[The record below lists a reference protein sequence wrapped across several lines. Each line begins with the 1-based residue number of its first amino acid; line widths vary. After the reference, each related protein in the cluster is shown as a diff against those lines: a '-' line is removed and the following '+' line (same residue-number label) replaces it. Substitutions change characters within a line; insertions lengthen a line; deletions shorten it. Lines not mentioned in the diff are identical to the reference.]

1 MSFKLRLLQ
10 VFILCF
16 FLGSVQGFQDSK
28 QAQVK
33 KWIDELG
40 DADFTTRENA
50 HKNLWKAGSDAEEQ
64 LKVALKGDDAEIRKR
79 SLELLEKFKWGIYHD
94 SPIAII
100 DLIQAYQSGTLQDKE
115 KSIAKLIEMGGLG
128 VKSVIKI
135 INAEEQEEVRNSVL
149 SYASKSVSKVI
160 PYLIEKNEFKFLDQI
175 LQMMLENRAEGV
187 FSNYAVYAILS
198 ASTDKI
204 INQLSKNKPPKIS
217 DEINKEILAYLYRSK
232 GEHNDAL
239 KFAKESKNPELYTQL
254 ALEASKWK
262 VVLDTDHFPDDLL
275 LGKLGY
281 KLAMYRLANEKT
293 EFDGAKK
300 TLMEIAEE
308 LTGKDKNGVES
319 TEQLFQAAKIA
330 LLNYMVP
337 EGIDSLLK
345 NKKRMM
351 VAEIYASRFEFDKIK
366 SLIEEAKNENA
377 KDVPSLEIHWAKIL
391 YGLGEKEQALKIL
404 DQYSSRIAD
413 KSEGDWPLKLVN
425 AWILI
430 KKKDR
435 ALDDAASYLQKI
447 EHREASG
454 RMLNKM
460 FGDDSEFYDPL
471 FRFFFKKKNTET
483 AQAVIKQINDLHDK
497 KLESKVVVKLVDD
510 LLEYASTVTAEE
522 SVSLK
527 NAAGAILK
535 KYGLDEK
542 LKELSDKFGSETIQL
557 SLADLYAEKKEW
569 AKARD
574 SFKVAWDKDKSK
586 SIIAFMIAKMEE
598 NIGDKAQ
605 ALKWKDLATWAPLG
619 NEQVR
624 LDFAYALGK
633 RNYMDDAL
641 IQFDLVSKTGEP
653 GSYSVGASSRA
664 LASKLIE
671 KKSFEKA
678 ADGYELAMLRCMT
691 PFVSFTQS
699 QAYVNVP
706 SLIARL
712 RCRSAIENNDFDKV
726 DSFAAK
732 AFDLQPGEVELPI
745 LVYQPLI
752 AKGKKELADKIF
764 ASAKKTIQKVGDDYP
779 NCAWAHNSAAWLSAC
794 CKSDLIWG
802 LNQAEMAVKL
812 DGKSAAHLD
821 TLAEVLFQ
829 LKRQKEAVEA
839 QTKAVALEP
848 TKIYYKKQLKRIQNG
863 DPSVDRPEENDD

>member
-366 SLIEEAKNENA
+366 SLIEEAKTENA
-377 KDVPSLEIHWAKIL
+377 KDVPALEIHWAKIL

-413 KSEGDWPLKLVN
+413 KSEGDWPLKLVH

-430 KKKDR
+430 KKRDR
-435 ALDDAASYLQKI
+435 ALDDAANYLQKI

-483 AQAVIKQINDLHDK
+483 AQTVIKQINDLHDK
-497 KLESKVVVKLVDD
+497 KLESKVVVKLIDD

-542 LKELSDKFGSETIQL
+542 LKELADKFGSETILL

-605 ALKWKDLATWAPLG
+605 ASKWKDLATWAPLG

-633 RNYMDDAL
+633 RNYVDDAL

-664 LASKLIE
+664 LASRLIE

-712 RCRSAIENNDFDKV
+712 RCRAAIDTGDFDKV

-764 ASAKKTIQKVGDDYP
+764 ASAKKSIQKVGDDYP

-802 LNQAEMAVKL
+802 LNQAEVAIKL

>member
-1 MSFKLRLLQ
+1 MSVKLRLLQ

-40 DADFTTRENA
+40 DADFITRENA

-64 LKVALKGDDAEIRKR
+64 LKFALKGDDAEIRKR

-100 DLIQAYQSGTLQDKE
+100 DLIQSYQSGTLQDKE

-135 INAEEQEEVRNSVL
+135 INAEEQEDVRNSVL

-239 KFAKESKNPELYTQL
+239 KFAKESKNTELYTQL

-300 TLMEIAEE
+300 TLLEIAEE

-337 EGIDSLLK
+337 EGIDCLLK

-377 KDVPSLEIHWAKIL
+377 KDVPALEIHWAKIL

-413 KSEGDWPLKLVN
+413 KSEGDWPLKLVH

-430 KKKDR
+430 KKRDR

-483 AQAVIKQINDLHDK
+483 AKEVIKQINDLHDK
-497 KLESKVVVKLVDD
+497 KLDSKAVIKLVDD

-527 NAAGAILK
+527 NATGVILK

-542 LKELSDKFGSETIQL
+542 LKELADKFGSETIL
-557 SLADLYAEKKEW
+557 LYLADLYAEKKEW

-605 ALKWKDLATWAPLG
+605 ASKWKDLATWAPLG

-653 GSYSVGASSRA
+653 GSYIVGASSRA
-664 LASKLIE
+664 LASRLIE

-712 RCRSAIENNDFDKV
+712 RCRSAIETGDFDKV
-726 DSFAAK
+726 DSYASK

-802 LNQAEMAVKL
+802 LTQAEMAVKL

>member
-366 SLIEEAKNENA
+366 SLIEEAKTENA
-377 KDVPSLEIHWAKIL
+377 KDVPALEIHWAKIL

-413 KSEGDWPLKLVN
+413 KSEGDWPLKLVH

-430 KKKDR
+430 KKRDR

-483 AQAVIKQINDLHDK
+483 ALAVIKQINDLHDK
-497 KLESKVVVKLVDD
+497 KLDSKAVLKLVDD

-542 LKELSDKFGSETIQL
+542 LKELADKFGSETILL

-605 ALKWKDLATWAPLG
+605 ASKWKDLSTWAPLG

-633 RNYMDDAL
+633 RNYVDDAL

-664 LASKLIE
+664 LASRLIE

-712 RCRSAIENNDFDKV
+712 RCRAAIDTGDFDKV
-726 DSFAAK
+726 DSFASK

-764 ASAKKTIQKVGDDYP
+764 ASAKKSIQKVGDDYP

-802 LNQAEMAVKL
+802 LNQAEMAIKL

>member
-366 SLIEEAKNENA
+366 SLIEEAKTENA
-377 KDVPSLEIHWAKIL
+377 KDVPALEIHWAKIL

-413 KSEGDWPLKLVN
+413 KSEGDWPLKLVH

-430 KKKDR
+430 KKRDR
-435 ALDDAASYLQKI
+435 ALEDAASYLQKI

-483 AQAVIKQINDLHDK
+483 ALAVIKQINDLHDK
-497 KLESKVVVKLVDD
+497 KLDSKAVLKLVDD

-542 LKELSDKFGSETIQL
+542 LKELADKFGSETILL

-605 ALKWKDLATWAPLG
+605 ASKWKDLSTWAPLG

-633 RNYMDDAL
+633 RNYVDDAL
-641 IQFDLVSKTGEP
+641 IQFDLVYKTGEP

-664 LASKLIE
+664 LASRLIE

-712 RCRSAIENNDFDKV
+712 RCRSAIDTGDFDKV

-752 AKGKKELADKIF
+752 AKGKKELANKIF
-764 ASAKKTIQKVGDDYP
+764 ASAKKSIQKVGDDYP

-802 LNQAEMAVKL
+802 LNQAEMAIKL

>member
-1 MSFKLRLLQ
+1 MSFRLRLLQ

-16 FLGSVQGFQDSK
+16 FLGTVHGFQDSK

-204 INQLSKNKPPKIS
+204 INELSKNKPPKIS

-281 KLAMYRLANEKT
+281 KLAMYRLTNEKT

-300 TLMEIAEE
+300 TLLEIAEE

-337 EGIDSLLK
+337 EGIDYLLK

-435 ALDDAASYLQKI
+435 AFDDAASYLQKI

-460 FGDDSEFYDPL
+460 FGDDAEFYDPL

-483 AQAVIKQINDLHDK
+483 AKEVIKQINDLHDK
-497 KLESKVVVKLVDD
+497 KLDSKVVVKLVDD

-542 LKELSDKFGSETIQL
+542 LKELADKFGSETILL

-574 SFKVAWDKDKSK
+574 AFKVAWDKDKSK

-598 NIGDKAQ
+598 NIGDKTQ
-605 ALKWKDLATWAPLG
+605 ASKWKDLATWSPLG

-664 LASKLIE
+664 LASRLIE

-712 RCRSAIENNDFDKV
+712 RCRSAIDNGDFDKV

-863 DPSVDRPEENDD
+863 DPSADRPEENDD

>member
-16 FLGSVQGFQDSK
+16 FLGSVQAFQDSK

-204 INQLSKNKPPKIS
+204 INELSKNKPPKIS

-300 TLMEIAEE
+300 TLGEIAEE
-308 LTGKDKNGVES
+308 LTGKDKNGVEA

-366 SLIEEAKNENA
+366 SLIEEAKNENS
-377 KDVPSLEIHWAKIL
+377 KDVPALEIHWAKIL

-435 ALDDAASYLQKI
+435 AFDDAASYLQKI

-483 AQAVIKQINDLHDK
+483 AQGVIKQINDLHDK

-542 LKELSDKFGSETIQL
+542 LKELADKFGSETILL
-557 SLADLYAEKKEW
+557 SLGDLYAEKKEW

-605 ALKWKDLATWAPLG
+605 ASKWKDVSTWAPLG

-664 LASKLIE
+664 LASRLIE

-712 RCRSAIENNDFDKV
+712 RCRSAIENGDFDKV

-764 ASAKKTIQKVGDDYP
+764 ASAKKSIQKVGDDYP

-863 DPSVDRPEENDD
+863 DPSVERPEENDD

>member
-1 MSFKLRLLQ
+1 MSVKLRLLQ
-10 VFILCF
+10 VFILFF
-16 FLGSVQGFQDSK
+16 FLGSVQAFQDSK

-79 SLELLEKFKWGIYHD
+79 SLELLEKFKWGIYQD

-115 KSIAKLIEMGGLG
+115 KSIAQLIEMGGLG

-204 INQLSKNKPPKIS
+204 INDLSKNKPPKIS

-293 EFDGAKK
+293 EFDEAKN
-300 TLMEIAEE
+300 TLVEIAEE

-337 EGIDSLLK
+337 EGIDCLLK

-377 KDVPSLEIHWAKIL
+377 KDVPALEIHWAKIL

-413 KSEGDWPLKLVN
+413 KSEGDWPLKLVH

-430 KKKDR
+430 KKRDR

-460 FGDDSEFYDPL
+460 FGDDAEFYDPL
-471 FRFFFKKKNTET
+471 FRFFFKTKNTET

-527 NAAGAILK
+527 NSAGAILK
-535 KYGLDEK
+535 KYGLDAK
-542 LKELSDKFGSETIQL
+542 LKQLADKFGSETIL
-557 SLADLYAEKKEW
+557 LCLADLYAEKKEW

-605 ALKWKDLATWAPLG
+605 ASKWKNLSTWAPLG

-633 RNYMDDAL
+633 RNYIDDAL

-664 LASKLIE
+664 LASRLIE

-706 SLIARL
+706 SLVARL
-712 RCRSAIENNDFDKV
+712 RCRSAIEIGDFDKV

-764 ASAKKTIQKVGDDYP
+764 ASAKKSIQKVGDDYP

-829 LKRQKEAVEA
+829 LKRQKEAVDA

>member
-1 MSFKLRLLQ
+1 MSIKLRFFQ
-10 VFILCF
+10 IFILCF
-16 FLGSVQGFQDSK
+16 LLGSVQAFQDSK
-28 QAQVK
+28 QAQIK

-40 DADFTTRENA
+40 DADFVARENA
-50 HKNLWKAGSDAEEQ
+50 HKNLWKAGSDAENQ
-64 LKVALKGDDAEIRKR
+64 LKIALKGDDAEIRKR

-100 DLIQAYQSGTLQDKE
+100 DLIQAYQSGNLQDKE
-115 KSIAKLIEMGGLG
+115 KSVAKLIEMGGPG

-135 INAEEQEEVRNSVL
+135 INAEDQEEVRNSVL
-149 SYASKSVSKVI
+149 SYASKVVSKVI
-160 PYLIEKNEFKFLDQI
+160 PYLVEKNEFKLLDQI
-175 LQMMLENRAEGV
+175 LQVMLENRAEGV
-187 FSNYAVYAILS
+187 FSNYAVYAYLS
-198 ASTDKI
+198 SSTDKI
-204 INQLSKNKPPKIS
+204 IKELAKNKSPKIS
-217 DEINKEILAYLYRSK
+217 DDINNEILAYLYRSK
-232 GEHNDAL
+232 GESIEAL
-239 KFAKESKNPELYTQL
+239 RFAKESKNSELYTQL

-262 VVLDTDHFPDDLL
+262 VVLETDHFPDDLL

-281 KLAMYRLANEKT
+281 KLAMHRLANET
-293 EFDGAKK
+293 VEFDKSSK
-300 TLMEIAEE
+300 TLVEIADE
-308 LTGKDKNGVES
+308 LTGKDKNEVES
-319 TEQLFQAAKIA
+319 TEQLSQAAKIA

-337 EGIDSLLK
+337 EGIKYLLK

-351 VAEIYASRFEFDKIK
+351 VAEIYASRFEFEKIK

-377 KDVPSLEIHWAKIL
+377 KDVPALEIHWAKIL
-391 YGLGEKEQALKIL
+391 YGLGEKEQALKTL
-404 DQYSSRIAD
+404 DYYSNRIVD
-413 KSEGDWPLKLVN
+413 KSEGDWPLKLVH
-425 AWILI
+425 AWMLI

-435 ALDDAASYLQKI
+435 AFDDAAKYLQKM
-447 EHREASG
+447 EHREAAG

-471 FRFFFKKKNTET
+471 FRFLFKKKNTET
-483 AQAVIKQINDLHDK
+483 AQSVISQINDLHDK
-497 KLESKVVVKLVDD
+497 KSDLKGIEKLVDE
-510 LLEYASTVTAEE
+510 LLEYASTVTSEE
-522 SVSLK
+522 SISLK
-527 NAAGAILK
+527 NAASAILK
-535 KYGLDEK
+535 KYGLQEK
-542 LKELSDKFGSETIQL
+542 LKELADKFGSEAILL
-557 SLADLYAEKKEW
+557 SLADLYSEKKEW
-569 AKARD
+569 VKARD
-574 SFKVAWDKDKSK
+574 SYKAAWDKEKSK

-598 NIGDKAQ
+598 NLGDKTQ
-605 ALKWKDLATWAPLG
+605 ASKWKDLATWIPLG

-624 LDFAYALGK
+624 LDFSYALGK
-633 RNYMDDAL
+633 RNYVDDAL
-641 IQFDLVSKTGEP
+641 VQFDLVSKTGEP
-653 GSYSVGASSRA
+653 GSYSVGAASRA
-664 LASKLIE
+664 LASRLIE

-712 RCRSAIENNDFDKV
+712 RCRSAIEVGDFVKADF
-726 DSFAAK
+726 FASK
-732 AFDLQPGEVELPI
+732 AYDLQPGEVELPI

-752 AKGKKELADKIF
+752 AKGQKELADKIF
-764 ASAKKTIQKVGDDYP
+764 ATAKKTIQKVGDDYP

-802 LNQAEMAVKL
+802 LSQAEAAIKL

-839 QTKAVALEP
+839 QSKAVALEP

-863 DPSVDRPEENDD
+863 DTSVDRPEENDD

>member
-50 HKNLWKAGSDAEEQ
+50 HKNLWKAGSDAEDQ

-115 KSIAKLIEMGGLG
+115 KSISKLIEMGGLG

-232 GEHNDAL
+232 GDHNDAL

-262 VVLDTDHFPDDLL
+262 VVMDTDHFPDDLL

-366 SLIEEAKNENA
+366 SLIEEAKTENA
-377 KDVPSLEIHWAKIL
+377 KDVPALEIHWAKIL

-413 KSEGDWPLKLVN
+413 KSEGDWPLKLVH

-430 KKKDR
+430 KKRDR
-435 ALDDAASYLQKI
+435 ALEDAASYLQKI

-460 FGDDSEFYDPL
+460 FGDDAEFYDPL

-483 AQAVIKQINDLHDK
+483 AKGVITQINDLHDK

-527 NAAGAILK
+527 NAAGAVLK

-542 LKELSDKFGSETIQL
+542 LKELADKFGSETILL

-605 ALKWKDLATWAPLG
+605 ASKWKDLATWAPLG

-633 RNYMDDAL
+633 RNYVDDAL

-664 LASKLIE
+664 LASRLIE

-712 RCRSAIENNDFDKV
+712 RCRAAIDTGDFDKV
-726 DSFAAK
+726 DSFASK

-764 ASAKKTIQKVGDDYP
+764 ASAKKSIQKVGDDYP

-802 LNQAEMAVKL
+802 LNQAEMAIKL

-863 DPSVDRPEENDD
+863 DPNVDRPEENDD

>member
-262 VVLDTDHFPDDLL
+262 AVLDTDHFPDDLL

-281 KLAMYRLANEKT
+281 KLAMYRLTNEKT

-300 TLMEIAEE
+300 TFMEIAEE

-330 LLNYMVP
+330 LLNYIVP
-337 EGIDSLLK
+337 EGIDCLLK

-366 SLIEEAKNENA
+366 SLIEEAKAENA

-413 KSEGDWPLKLVN
+413 KSEGDWPLKLVH

-430 KKKDR
+430 KKRGR
-435 ALDDAASYLQKI
+435 AVDDAASYLQKI

-542 LKELSDKFGSETIQL
+542 LKELADKFGSETIQL

-569 AKARD
+569 VKARD

-598 NIGDKAQ
+598 NIGDKTQ
-605 ALKWKDLATWAPLG
+605 ASKWNDLATWAPLG

-664 LASKLIE
+664 LASRLIE

>member
-262 VVLDTDHFPDDLL
+262 AVLDTDHFPDDLL

-281 KLAMYRLANEKT
+281 KLAMYRLTNEKT

-300 TLMEIAEE
+300 TLLEIAEE

-330 LLNYMVP
+330 LLNYIVP
-337 EGIDSLLK
+337 EGIDCLLK

-413 KSEGDWPLKLVN
+413 KSEGDWPLKLVH

-430 KKKDR
+430 KKRDR
-435 ALDDAASYLQKI
+435 ALDDAANYLQKI

-497 KLESKVVVKLVDD
+497 KLESKVVVKLIDD

-542 LKELSDKFGSETIQL
+542 LKELADKFGSETIQL

-569 AKARD
+569 VKARD

-605 ALKWKDLATWAPLG
+605 ASKWKDLATWAPLG

-664 LASKLIE
+664 LASRLIE

>member
-366 SLIEEAKNENA
+366 SLIEEAKTENA
-377 KDVPSLEIHWAKIL
+377 KDVPALEIHWAKIL

-413 KSEGDWPLKLVN
+413 KSEGDWPLKLVH

-430 KKKDR
+430 KKRDR

-483 AQAVIKQINDLHDK
+483 ALAVIKQINDLHDK
-497 KLESKVVVKLVDD
+497 KLDSKAVLKLVDD

-542 LKELSDKFGSETIQL
+542 LKELADKFGSETILL

-605 ALKWKDLATWAPLG
+605 ASKWKDLSTWAPLG

-633 RNYMDDAL
+633 RNYVDDAL

-653 GSYSVGASSRA
+653 GSYSVGTSSRA
-664 LASKLIE
+664 HASRLIE

-712 RCRSAIENNDFDKV
+712 RCRSAIDTGDFDKV
-726 DSFAAK
+726 DSFASK

-764 ASAKKTIQKVGDDYP
+764 ASAKKSIQKVGDDYP

-802 LNQAEMAVKL
+802 LNQAEMAIKL

>member
-366 SLIEEAKNENA
+366 SLIEEAKTENA
-377 KDVPSLEIHWAKIL
+377 KDVPALEIHWAKIL

-413 KSEGDWPLKLVN
+413 KSEGDWPLKLVH

-430 KKKDR
+430 KKRDR

-483 AQAVIKQINDLHDK
+483 ALAVIKQINDLHDK
-497 KLESKVVVKLVDD
+497 KLDSKAVLKLVDD

-542 LKELSDKFGSETIQL
+542 LKELADKFGSETIL
-557 SLADLYAEKKEW
+557 ISLADLYAEKKEW

-605 ALKWKDLATWAPLG
+605 ASKWKDLSTWAPLG

-633 RNYMDDAL
+633 RNYVDDAL

-664 LASKLIE
+664 LASRLIE

-712 RCRSAIENNDFDKV
+712 RCRAAIDTGDFDKV
-726 DSFAAK
+726 DSFASK

-764 ASAKKTIQKVGDDYP
+764 ASAKKSIQKVGDDYP

-802 LNQAEMAVKL
+802 LNQAEMAIKL

>member
-366 SLIEEAKNENA
+366 SLIEEAKTENA
-377 KDVPSLEIHWAKIL
+377 KDVPALEIHWAKIL

-413 KSEGDWPLKLVN
+413 KSEGDWPLKLVH

-430 KKKDR
+430 KKRDR

-454 RMLNKM
+454 RMLNKI
-460 FGDDSEFYDPL
+460 FGDDAEFYDPL
-471 FRFFFKKKNTET
+471 LRFFFKKKNTET
-483 AQAVIKQINDLHDK
+483 AKGVITQINDLHDK
-497 KLESKVVVKLVDD
+497 KLESKVVVKLIDD

-542 LKELSDKFGSETIQL
+542 LKELADKFGSETILL
-557 SLADLYAEKKEW
+557 SLADLYSEKKEW

-574 SFKVAWDKDKSK
+574 FFKVAWDKDKSK

-605 ALKWKDLATWAPLG
+605 ASKWKDLSTWAPLG

-633 RNYMDDAL
+633 RNYVDDAL

-664 LASKLIE
+664 LASRLIE

-712 RCRSAIENNDFDKV
+712 RCRAAIDTGDFDKV

-764 ASAKKTIQKVGDDYP
+764 ASAKKSIQKVGDDYP

-802 LNQAEMAVKL
+802 LNQAEMAIKL

>member
-377 KDVPSLEIHWAKIL
+377 KDVPALEIHWAKIL

-413 KSEGDWPLKLVN
+413 KSEGDWPLKLVH

-430 KKKDR
+430 KKRDR

-454 RMLNKM
+454 RMLNKI
-460 FGDDSEFYDPL
+460 FGDDAEFYDPL
-471 FRFFFKKKNTET
+471 LRFFFKKKNTET
-483 AQAVIKQINDLHDK
+483 AKGVITQINDLHDK
-497 KLESKVVVKLVDD
+497 KLESKVVVKLIDD

-542 LKELSDKFGSETIQL
+542 LKELADKFGSETILL
-557 SLADLYAEKKEW
+557 SLADLYSEKKEW

-574 SFKVAWDKDKSK
+574 FFKVAWDKDKSK

-605 ALKWKDLATWAPLG
+605 ASKWKDLSTWAPLG

-633 RNYMDDAL
+633 RNYVDDAL

-664 LASKLIE
+664 LASRLIE

-712 RCRSAIENNDFDKV
+712 RCRAAIDTGDFDKV

-764 ASAKKTIQKVGDDYP
+764 ASAKKSIQKVGDDYP

-802 LNQAEMAVKL
+802 LNQAEVAIKL

>member
-377 KDVPSLEIHWAKIL
+377 KDVPALEIHWAKIL

-413 KSEGDWPLKLVN
+413 KSEGDWPLKLVH

-430 KKKDR
+430 KKRDR
-435 ALDDAASYLQKI
+435 ALDDAANYLQKI

-497 KLESKVVVKLVDD
+497 KLDSKAVLKLVDD

-542 LKELSDKFGSETIQL
+542 LKELADKFGSETILL

-605 ALKWKDLATWAPLG
+605 ASKWKDLATWAPLG

-633 RNYMDDAL
+633 RNYVDDAL

-664 LASKLIE
+664 LASRLIE

-712 RCRSAIENNDFDKV
+712 RCRAAIDTGDFDKV

-764 ASAKKTIQKVGDDYP
+764 ASAKKSIQKVGDDYP

-802 LNQAEMAVKL
+802 LNQAEMAIKL

-829 LKRQKEAVEA
+829 LKRQKEAVDA

-863 DPSVDRPEENDD
+863 DPSVDRPEENED

>member
-366 SLIEEAKNENA
+366 SLIEEAKTENA
-377 KDVPSLEIHWAKIL
+377 KDVPALEIHWAKIL

-413 KSEGDWPLKLVN
+413 KSEGDWPLKLVH

-497 KLESKVVVKLVDD
+497 KLDSKAVLKLVDD

-542 LKELSDKFGSETIQL
+542 LKELADKFGSETILL

-605 ALKWKDLATWAPLG
+605 ASKWKDLATWAPLG

-633 RNYMDDAL
+633 RNYVDDAL

-664 LASKLIE
+664 LASRLIE

-712 RCRSAIENNDFDKV
+712 RCRAAIDTGDFDKV

-764 ASAKKTIQKVGDDYP
+764 ASAKKSIQKVGDDYP

-802 LNQAEMAVKL
+802 LNQAEVAIKL

-863 DPSVDRPEENDD
+863 DPSVDRPEENED

>member
-1 MSFKLRLLQ
+1 MSVKLRLLQ

-16 FLGSVQGFQDSK
+16 FLGSVQAFQDSK

-64 LKVALKGDDAEIRKR
+64 LKAALKGDDAEIRKR
-79 SLELLEKFKWGIYHD
+79 SFELLEKFKWGIYQD

-115 KSIAKLIEMGGLG
+115 KSIAQLIEMGGLG

-204 INQLSKNKPPKIS
+204 INDLSKNKPPKIS

-300 TLMEIAEE
+300 TLVEIAEE

-319 TEQLFQAAKIA
+319 TEQLFQVAKIA
-330 LLNYMVP
+330 LLNYMLP
-337 EGIDSLLK
+337 EGIDCLLK

-377 KDVPSLEIHWAKIL
+377 KDVPALEIHWAKIL
-391 YGLGEKEQALKIL
+391 
-404 DQYSSRIAD
+404 
-413 KSEGDWPLKLVN
+413 
-425 AWILI
+425 
-430 KKKDR
+430 
-435 ALDDAASYLQKI
+435 
-447 EHREASG
+447 
-454 RMLNKM
+454 
-460 FGDDSEFYDPL
+460 
-471 FRFFFKKKNTET
+471 
-483 AQAVIKQINDLHDK
+483 
-497 KLESKVVVKLVDD
+497 
-510 LLEYASTVTAEE
+510 
-522 SVSLK
+522 
-527 NAAGAILK
+527 
-535 KYGLDEK
+535 
-542 LKELSDKFGSETIQL
+542 
-557 SLADLYAEKKEW
+557 
-569 AKARD
+569 
-574 SFKVAWDKDKSK
+574 
-586 SIIAFMIAKMEE
+586 
-598 NIGDKAQ
+598 
-605 ALKWKDLATWAPLG
+605 
-619 NEQVR
+619 
-624 LDFAYALGK
+624 
-633 RNYMDDAL
+633 
-641 IQFDLVSKTGEP
+641 
-653 GSYSVGASSRA
+653 
-664 LASKLIE
+664 
-671 KKSFEKA
+671 
-678 ADGYELAMLRCMT
+678 
-691 PFVSFTQS
+691 
-699 QAYVNVP
+699 
-706 SLIARL
+706 
-712 RCRSAIENNDFDKV
+712 
-726 DSFAAK
+726 
-732 AFDLQPGEVELPI
+732 
-745 LVYQPLI
+745 
-752 AKGKKELADKIF
+752 
-764 ASAKKTIQKVGDDYP
+764 
-779 NCAWAHNSAAWLSAC
+779 
-794 CKSDLIWG
+794 
-802 LNQAEMAVKL
+802 
-812 DGKSAAHLD
+812 
-821 TLAEVLFQ
+821 
-829 LKRQKEAVEA
+829 
-839 QTKAVALEP
+839 
-848 TKIYYKKQLKRIQNG
+848 
-863 DPSVDRPEENDD
+863 

>member
-94 SPIAII
+94 SPIVII

-135 INAEEQEEVRNSVL
+135 INAEEQEDVRNSVL

-281 KLAMYRLANEKT
+281 KLAMYRLANEKM

-366 SLIEEAKNENA
+366 SLIEEAKTENA
-377 KDVPSLEIHWAKIL
+377 KDVPALEIHWAKIL

-413 KSEGDWPLKLVN
+413 KSEGDWPLKLVH

-430 KKKDR
+430 KKRDR

-483 AQAVIKQINDLHDK
+483 ALAVIKQINDLHEK
-497 KLESKVVVKLVDD
+497 KLESNAVVKLVDE

-542 LKELSDKFGSETIQL
+542 LKELADKFGSETIML

-605 ALKWKDLATWAPLG
+605 ASKWKDLSTWAPLG

-633 RNYMDDAL
+633 RNYVDDAL

-664 LASKLIE
+664 LASRLIE

-712 RCRSAIENNDFDKV
+712 RCRAAIDTGDFDKV
-726 DSFAAK
+726 DSFASK

-764 ASAKKTIQKVGDDYP
+764 ASAKKSIQKVGDDYP

-802 LNQAEMAVKL
+802 LNQAEMAIKL

>member
-1 MSFKLRLLQ
+1 MSFRLRLLQ

-135 INAEEQEEVRNSVL
+135 INAEEQEEIRNSVL

-198 ASTDKI
+198 SSTDKI
-204 INQLSKNKPPKIS
+204 INELSKNKPPKIS

-281 KLAMYRLANEKT
+281 KLAMYRLINEKT

-300 TLMEIAEE
+300 TLVEIAEE

-337 EGIDSLLK
+337 EGIDCLLK

-471 FRFFFKKKNTET
+471 FRFFFKKKSTET
-483 AQAVIKQINDLHDK
+483 AQGVIKQINDLHDK

-535 KYGLDEK
+535 KYSLDEK
-542 LKELSDKFGSETIQL
+542 LKELADKFGSETILL

-574 SFKVAWDKDKSK
+574 AFKVAWDKDKSK

-598 NIGDKAQ
+598 NIGDKTQ
-605 ALKWKDLATWAPLG
+605 ASKWKDLATWSPLG
-619 NEQVR
+619 NEQIR

-633 RNYMDDAL
+633 RHYMDDAL

-664 LASKLIE
+664 LASRLIE

-712 RCRSAIENNDFDKV
+712 RCRSAIENGDFDKV

>member
-366 SLIEEAKNENA
+366 SLIEEAKTENA
-377 KDVPSLEIHWAKIL
+377 KDVPALEIHWAKIL

-413 KSEGDWPLKLVN
+413 KSEGDWPLKLVH

-430 KKKDR
+430 KKRDR

-483 AQAVIKQINDLHDK
+483 ALAVIKQINDLHDK
-497 KLESKVVVKLVDD
+497 KLDSKAVLKLVDD

-542 LKELSDKFGSETIQL
+542 LKELADKFGSETILL

-605 ALKWKDLATWAPLG
+605 ASKWKDLSTWAPLG

-633 RNYMDDAL
+633 RNYVDDAL

-664 LASKLIE
+664 LASRLIE

-712 RCRSAIENNDFDKV
+712 RCRAAIDTGDFDKV

-764 ASAKKTIQKVGDDYP
+764 ASAKKSIQKVGDDYP

-802 LNQAEMAVKL
+802 LNQAEMAIKL

>member
-135 INAEEQEEVRNSVL
+135 INAEEQEDVRNSVL

-262 VVLDTDHFPDDLL
+262 AVLDTDHFPDDLL

-366 SLIEEAKNENA
+366 SLIEEAKTENA
-377 KDVPSLEIHWAKIL
+377 KDVPALEIHWAKIL

-413 KSEGDWPLKLVN
+413 KSEGDWPLKLVH

-430 KKKDR
+430 KKRDR

-483 AQAVIKQINDLHDK
+483 ALAVIKQINDLHDK
-497 KLESKVVVKLVDD
+497 KLDSKAVLKLVDD

-542 LKELSDKFGSETIQL
+542 LKELADKFGSETILL

-605 ALKWKDLATWAPLG
+605 ASKWKDLSTWAPLG

-633 RNYMDDAL
+633 RNYVDDAL

-664 LASKLIE
+664 LASRLIE

-712 RCRSAIENNDFDKV
+712 RCRAAIDTGDFDKV
-726 DSFAAK
+726 DSFASK

-764 ASAKKTIQKVGDDYP
+764 ASAKKSIQKVGDDYP

-802 LNQAEMAVKL
+802 LNQAEMAINL

>member
-366 SLIEEAKNENA
+366 SLIEEAKTENA
-377 KDVPSLEIHWAKIL
+377 KDVPALEIHWAKIL

-413 KSEGDWPLKLVN
+413 KSEGDWPLKLVH

-430 KKKDR
+430 KKRDR

-483 AQAVIKQINDLHDK
+483 ALAVIKQINDLHDK
-497 KLESKVVVKLVDD
+497 KLESNAVVKLVDE

-542 LKELSDKFGSETIQL
+542 LKELADKFGSETILL

-605 ALKWKDLATWAPLG
+605 ASKWKDLSTWAPLG

-633 RNYMDDAL
+633 RNYVDDAL

-664 LASKLIE
+664 LASRLIE

-712 RCRSAIENNDFDKV
+712 RCRSAIDTGDFDKV
-726 DSFAAK
+726 DSFASK

-764 ASAKKTIQKVGDDYP
+764 ASAKKSIQKVGDDYP

-802 LNQAEMAVKL
+802 LNQAEMAIKL

>member
-100 DLIQAYQSGTLQDKE
+100 DLIQAYQSGNLQDKE

-366 SLIEEAKNENA
+366 SLIEEAKTENA
-377 KDVPSLEIHWAKIL
+377 KDVPALEIHWAKIL

-413 KSEGDWPLKLVN
+413 KSEGDWPLKLVH

-430 KKKDR
+430 KKRDR

-497 KLESKVVVKLVDD
+497 KLDSKAVLKLVDD

-542 LKELSDKFGSETIQL
+542 LKELADKFGSETILL

-605 ALKWKDLATWAPLG
+605 ASKWKDLATWAPLG

-633 RNYMDDAL
+633 RNYVDDAL

-664 LASKLIE
+664 LASRLIE

-712 RCRSAIENNDFDKV
+712 RCRAAIDTGDFDKV

-764 ASAKKTIQKVGDDYP
+764 ASAKKSIQKVGDDYP

-802 LNQAEMAVKL
+802 LNQAEMAIKL

>member
-366 SLIEEAKNENA
+366 SLIEEAKTENA
-377 KDVPSLEIHWAKIL
+377 KDVPALEIHWAKIL

-413 KSEGDWPLKLVN
+413 KSEGDWPLKLVH

-430 KKKDR
+430 KKRDR

-483 AQAVIKQINDLHDK
+483 ALAVIKQINDLHDK
-497 KLESKVVVKLVDD
+497 KLDSKAVLKLVDD

-542 LKELSDKFGSETIQL
+542 LKELADKFGSETIL
-557 SLADLYAEKKEW
+557 ISLADLYAEKKEW

-605 ALKWKDLATWAPLG
+605 ASKWKDLSTWAPLG

-633 RNYMDDAL
+633 RNYVDDAL

-664 LASKLIE
+664 LASRLIE

-712 RCRSAIENNDFDKV
+712 RCRSAIDTGDFDKV
-726 DSFAAK
+726 DSFASK

-764 ASAKKTIQKVGDDYP
+764 ASAKKSIQKVGDDYP

-802 LNQAEMAVKL
+802 LNQAEMAIKL

>member
-413 KSEGDWPLKLVN
+413 KSEGDWPLKLVH

-430 KKKDR
+430 KKRDR
-435 ALDDAASYLQKI
+435 ALDDAANYLQKM

-483 AQAVIKQINDLHDK
+483 AQTVIKQINDLHDK
-497 KLESKVVVKLVDD
+497 KLDSKAVLKLVDD

-542 LKELSDKFGSETIQL
+542 LKELADKFGSETILL

-605 ALKWKDLATWAPLG
+605 ASKWKDLATWAPLG

-633 RNYMDDAL
+633 RNYVDDAL

-664 LASKLIE
+664 LASRLIE

-712 RCRSAIENNDFDKV
+712 RCRAAIDTGDFDKV

-764 ASAKKTIQKVGDDYP
+764 ASAKKSIQKVGDDYP

-802 LNQAEMAVKL
+802 LNQAEVAIKL

-863 DPSVDRPEENDD
+863 DPSVDRPEENED

>member
-1 MSFKLRLLQ
+1 MSFRLRLLQ

-16 FLGSVQGFQDSK
+16 FLGSVHGFQDSK

-204 INQLSKNKPPKIS
+204 INELSKNKPPKIS

-281 KLAMYRLANEKT
+281 KLAMYRLTNEKT

-300 TLMEIAEE
+300 TLLEIAEE

-337 EGIDSLLK
+337 EGIDCLLK

-413 KSEGDWPLKLVN
+413 KSEGDWPLKLVH

-483 AQAVIKQINDLHDK
+483 AKEVIKQINDLHDK
-497 KLESKVVVKLVDD
+497 KLDSKVVVKLVDD

-542 LKELSDKFGSETIQL
+542 LKELADKFGSETILL

-574 SFKVAWDKDKSK
+574 SFKIAWDKDKSK

-605 ALKWKDLATWAPLG
+605 ASKWKDLATWGPLG

-664 LASKLIE
+664 LASRLIE

-712 RCRSAIENNDFDKV
+712 RCRSAIENGDFDKV

-794 CKSDLIWG
+794 CKSDLMWG

>member
-1 MSFKLRLLQ
+1 MSFRLRLLQ

-16 FLGSVQGFQDSK
+16 FLGSVHGFQDSK

-198 ASTDKI
+198 ASTNKI
-204 INQLSKNKPPKIS
+204 INELSKNKPPKIS

-281 KLAMYRLANEKT
+281 KLAMYRLTNEKT

-300 TLMEIAEE
+300 TLLEIAEE

-337 EGIDSLLK
+337 EGIDCLLK

-404 DQYSSRIAD
+404 DQYSNRIAD

-483 AQAVIKQINDLHDK
+483 AKEVIKQINDLHDK
-497 KLESKVVVKLVDD
+497 KLDSKAVVKLVDD

-542 LKELSDKFGSETIQL
+542 LKELADKFGSETILL

-574 SFKVAWDKDKSK
+574 SFKIAWDKDKSK

-605 ALKWKDLATWAPLG
+605 ASKWKDLATWGPLG

-664 LASKLIE
+664 LASRLIE

-712 RCRSAIENNDFDKV
+712 RCRSAIENGDFDKV

>member
-135 INAEEQEEVRNSVL
+135 INAEEQEDVRNSVL

-366 SLIEEAKNENA
+366 SLIEEAKTENA
-377 KDVPSLEIHWAKIL
+377 KDVPALEIHWAKIL

-413 KSEGDWPLKLVN
+413 KSEGDWPLKLVH

-430 KKKDR
+430 KKRDR

-483 AQAVIKQINDLHDK
+483 ALAVIKQINDLHDK
-497 KLESKVVVKLVDD
+497 KLESNAVVKLVDE

-542 LKELSDKFGSETIQL
+542 LKELADKFGSETIML

-605 ALKWKDLATWAPLG
+605 ASKWKDLSTWAPLG

-633 RNYMDDAL
+633 RNYVDDAL

-664 LASKLIE
+664 LASRLIE

-712 RCRSAIENNDFDKV
+712 RCRSAIDTGDFDKV
-726 DSFAAK
+726 DSFASK

-764 ASAKKTIQKVGDDYP
+764 ASAKKSIQKVGDDYP

-802 LNQAEMAVKL
+802 LNQAEMAIKL

>member
-50 HKNLWKAGSDAEEQ
+50 HKSLWKAGNDAEEQ

-135 INAEEQEEVRNSVL
+135 INAEEQEEVKNSVL

-204 INQLSKNKPPKIS
+204 INQLSKNKSPKIS
-217 DEINKEILAYLYRSK
+217 DEINNEILAYLYRSK

-281 KLAMYRLANEKT
+281 KLAMYRLVNEKT

-300 TLMEIAEE
+300 TLVEIAEE

-337 EGIDSLLK
+337 EGIDYLLK

-377 KDVPSLEIHWAKIL
+377 KDVPALEIHWAKIL

-413 KSEGDWPLKLVN
+413 KSEGDWPLKLVH

-430 KKKDR
+430 KKRDR

-460 FGDDSEFYDPL
+460 FGDDAESYDPL

-483 AQAVIKQINDLHDK
+483 AKEVIKQINDLHDK
-497 KLESKVVVKLVDD
+497 KLDSKAVVKLVDD

-542 LKELSDKFGSETIQL
+542 LKELADKFGSETILL

-574 SFKVAWDKDKSK
+574 AFKVAWDKDKSK

-605 ALKWKDLATWAPLG
+605 ASKWKDLSTWAPLG

-664 LASKLIE
+664 LASRLIE

-712 RCRSAIENNDFDKV
+712 RCRSAIETGDFDKV

-802 LNQAEMAVKL
+802 LNQAEMAVKV

-829 LKRQKEAVEA
+829 LKRQKEAEEA

>member
-377 KDVPSLEIHWAKIL
+377 KDVPALEIHWAKIL

-413 KSEGDWPLKLVN
+413 KSEGDWPLKLVH

-430 KKKDR
+430 KKRDR

-497 KLESKVVVKLVDD
+497 KLDSKAVLKLVDD

-542 LKELSDKFGSETIQL
+542 LKELADKFGSEAILL

-598 NIGDKAQ
+598 NSGDKAQ
-605 ALKWKDLATWAPLG
+605 ASKWKDLATWAPLG

-633 RNYMDDAL
+633 RNYVDDAL

-664 LASKLIE
+664 LASRLIE

-712 RCRSAIENNDFDKV
+712 RCRAAIDTGDFDKV

-764 ASAKKTIQKVGDDYP
+764 ASAKKSIQKVGDDYP

-802 LNQAEMAVKL
+802 LNQAEVAIKL

>member
-1 MSFKLRLLQ
+1 MSVKLRLLQ
-10 VFILCF
+10 VFILFF
-16 FLGSVQGFQDSK
+16 FLGSVQAFQDSK

-79 SLELLEKFKWGIYHD
+79 SLELLEKFKWGIYQD

-115 KSIAKLIEMGGLG
+115 KSIAQLIEMGGLG

-204 INQLSKNKPPKIS
+204 INDLSKNKPPKIS

-239 KFAKESKNPELYTQL
+239 TFAKESKNPELYTQL

-293 EFDGAKK
+293 KFDEAKN
-300 TLMEIAEE
+300 TLVEIAEE

-337 EGIDSLLK
+337 EGIDCLLK

-377 KDVPSLEIHWAKIL
+377 KDVPALEIHWAKIL

-413 KSEGDWPLKLVN
+413 KSEGDWPLKLVH

-430 KKKDR
+430 KKRDR

-460 FGDDSEFYDPL
+460 FGDDAEFYDPL
-471 FRFFFKKKNTET
+471 FRFFFKTKNTET

-527 NAAGAILK
+527 NSAGAILK
-535 KYGLDEK
+535 KYGLDAK
-542 LKELSDKFGSETIQL
+542 LKQLADKFGSETIL
-557 SLADLYAEKKEW
+557 LCLADLYAEKKEW

-605 ALKWKDLATWAPLG
+605 ASKWKNLSTWAPLG

-633 RNYMDDAL
+633 RNYIDDAL

-664 LASKLIE
+664 LASRLIE

-706 SLIARL
+706 SLVARL
-712 RCRSAIENNDFDKV
+712 RCRSAIEIGDFDKV

-764 ASAKKTIQKVGDDYP
+764 ASAKKSIQKVGDDYP

-829 LKRQKEAVEA
+829 LKRQKEAVDA

>member
-1 MSFKLRLLQ
+1 MSFRLRLLQ

-16 FLGSVQGFQDSK
+16 FLGSVHGFQDSK

-204 INQLSKNKPPKIS
+204 INELSKNKSPKIS

-281 KLAMYRLANEKT
+281 KLAMYRLTNEKT

-300 TLMEIAEE
+300 TLVEIAEE

-337 EGIDSLLK
+337 EGIDYLLK

-435 ALDDAASYLQKI
+435 AFDDAASYLQKI

-460 FGDDSEFYDPL
+460 FGDDAEFYDPL

-483 AQAVIKQINDLHDK
+483 AKEVIKQINDLHDK
-497 KLESKVVVKLVDD
+497 KLDSKVVVKLVDD

-527 NAAGAILK
+527 NAVGAILK

-542 LKELSDKFGSETIQL
+542 LKELADKFGSETILL

-574 SFKVAWDKDKSK
+574 AFKVAWDKDKSK

-598 NIGDKAQ
+598 NIGDKTQ
-605 ALKWKDLATWAPLG
+605 ASKWKDLATWSPLG

-664 LASKLIE
+664 LASRLIE

-712 RCRSAIENNDFDKV
+712 RCRSAIENGDFDKV

-752 AKGKKELADKIF
+752 AKGKKELADRIF

-863 DPSVDRPEENDD
+863 DPSADRPEENDD

>member
-1 MSFKLRLLQ
+1 MSFRLRLLQ

-16 FLGSVQGFQDSK
+16 FLGSVHGFQDSK

-198 ASTDKI
+198 ASTNKI
-204 INQLSKNKPPKIS
+204 INELSKNKPPKIS

-281 KLAMYRLANEKT
+281 KLAMYRLTNEKT

-300 TLMEIAEE
+300 TLLEIAEE

-337 EGIDSLLK
+337 EGIDCLLK

-404 DQYSSRIAD
+404 DQYSNRIAD

-483 AQAVIKQINDLHDK
+483 AKEVIKQINDLHDK
-497 KLESKVVVKLVDD
+497 KLDSKAVVKLVDD

-542 LKELSDKFGSETIQL
+542 LKELADKFGSETILL

-574 SFKVAWDKDKSK
+574 SFKIAWDKDKSK

-605 ALKWKDLATWAPLG
+605 ASKWKDLATWGPLG

-641 IQFDLVSKTGEP
+641 IQFNLVSKTGEP

-664 LASKLIE
+664 LASRLIE

-712 RCRSAIENNDFDKV
+712 RCRSAIENGDFDKV

>member
-28 QAQVK
+28 QVQVK

-330 LLNYMVP
+330 LLNYIVP
-337 EGIDSLLK
+337 EGIDCLLK

-497 KLESKVVVKLVDD
+497 KLDSKAVLKLVDD

-542 LKELSDKFGSETIQL
+542 LKELADKFGSETILL

-605 ALKWKDLATWAPLG
+605 ASKWKDLATWAPLG

-633 RNYMDDAL
+633 RNYVDDAL

-664 LASKLIE
+664 LASRLIE

-712 RCRSAIENNDFDKV
+712 RCRAAIDTGDFDKV

-764 ASAKKTIQKVGDDYP
+764 ASAKKSIQKVGDDYP

-802 LNQAEMAVKL
+802 LNQAEVAIKL

-863 DPSVDRPEENDD
+863 DPSVDRPEENED

>member
-1 MSFKLRLLQ
+1 MSFRLRLLQ

-135 INAEEQEEVRNSVL
+135 INAEEQEEIRNSVL

-198 ASTDKI
+198 SSTDKI
-204 INQLSKNKPPKIS
+204 INELSKNKPPKIS

-281 KLAMYRLANEKT
+281 KLAMYRLINEKT

-300 TLMEIAEE
+300 TLVEIAEE

-319 TEQLFQAAKIA
+319 TEQLFQTAKIA

-337 EGIDSLLK
+337 EGIDCLLK

-471 FRFFFKKKNTET
+471 FRFFFKKKSTET
-483 AQAVIKQINDLHDK
+483 AQGVIKQINDLHDK

-535 KYGLDEK
+535 KYSLDEK
-542 LKELSDKFGSETIQL
+542 LKELADKFGSETILL

-574 SFKVAWDKDKSK
+574 AFKVAWDKDKSK
-586 SIIAFMIAKMEE
+586 SIIAFMISKMEE
-598 NIGDKAQ
+598 NIGDKTQ
-605 ALKWKDLATWAPLG
+605 ASKWKDLATWSPLG
-619 NEQVR
+619 NEQIR

-633 RNYMDDAL
+633 RHYMDDAL

-664 LASKLIE
+664 LASRLIE

-712 RCRSAIENNDFDKV
+712 RCRSAIENGDFDKV

>member
-1 MSFKLRLLQ
+1 MSFRLRLLQ

-16 FLGSVQGFQDSK
+16 FLGTVHGLQDSK

-160 PYLIEKNEFKFLDQI
+160 PYLIEKNEFKFLEQI

-198 ASTDKI
+198 SSTDKI
-204 INQLSKNKPPKIS
+204 INELSKNKPPKIS

-281 KLAMYRLANEKT
+281 KLAMYRLINEKT

-300 TLMEIAEE
+300 TLVEIAEE

-337 EGIDSLLK
+337 EGIDCLLK

-454 RMLNKM
+454 RMLNKI

-471 FRFFFKKKNTET
+471 FRFFFKKKSTET
-483 AQAVIKQINDLHDK
+483 AQGVIKQINDLHDK

-535 KYGLDEK
+535 KYSLDEK
-542 LKELSDKFGSETIQL
+542 LKELADKFGSETILL

-569 AKARD
+569 VKARD
-574 SFKVAWDKDKSK
+574 AFKVAWDKDKSK
-586 SIIAFMIAKMEE
+586 SIIAFMISKMEE
-598 NIGDKAQ
+598 NIGDKTQ
-605 ALKWKDLATWAPLG
+605 ASKWKDLATWSPLG

-664 LASKLIE
+664 LASRLIE

-712 RCRSAIENNDFDKV
+712 RCRSAIENGDFDKV

-863 DPSVDRPEENDD
+863 DPSADRPEENDD